1 MQPGAIHVTC
11 VLGPEEAIFEQVRI
25 AQQRIMRGC
34 GGERLEEALLFI
46 SFGSACGKP
55 PVPLRCSILSRK
67 TSHLKAA
74 NGSECTG
81 FLVKLLK

>member
-1 MQPGAIHVTC
+1 MQPGAVPVTR
-11 VLGPEEAIFEQVRI
+11 VLGPEEAIFEQVQLT
-25 AQQRIMRGC
+25 QQHIMRGC

-46 SFGSACGKP
+46 SSGSACAKP
-55 PVPLRCSILSRK
+55 PVPLHCSILSRK

-74 NGSECTG
+74 NSSECTG